1 MLDLVR
7 KCHKKNNLSCLT
19 SKTCLLSKK
28 DPDPDPVGFW
38 GYPDPDPDFKNRI
51 RVPGSEKNGPDP
63 QHWQ

>member
-7 KCHKKNNLSCLT
+7 KCHKKKFILLNINNI
-19 SKTCLLSKK
+19 SKK

-51 RVPGSEKNGPDP
+51 RVPGSEKMDRIRNTGNR
-63 QHWQ
+63 